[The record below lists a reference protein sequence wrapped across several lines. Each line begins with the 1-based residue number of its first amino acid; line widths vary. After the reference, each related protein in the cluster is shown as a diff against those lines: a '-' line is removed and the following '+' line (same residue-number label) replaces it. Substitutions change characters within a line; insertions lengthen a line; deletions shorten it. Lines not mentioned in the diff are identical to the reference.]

1 MPDRDEPYGL
11 AAEFGDA
18 EALLAA
24 AGEAR
29 RAGYGAIEAYTPFP
43 VAGLAE
49 TLARPSTPVGWVAFW
64 GGLIGGA
71 GTMLLQWYTSAIDYP
86 LNVGGR
92 PLDSWPA
99 FILPAFEMAVL
110 FAALGALGG
119 FLAGCRLPRLYHPV
133 FGIEGFHLA
142 TDDRFFLVI
151 EGTDPG
157 FDAAETKRF
166 LESLK
171 PVSVR
176 EVPA

>member
-29 RAGYGAIEAYTPFP
+29 QAGYRAMEAYTPFP
-43 VAGLAE
+43 VEGLAE
-49 TLARPSTPVGWVAFW
+49 TIARRSTPVGWIAFF
-64 GGLIGGA
+64 GGLAGGA
-71 GTMLLQWYTSAIDYP
+71 GGLLLQWYASAVDYP

-92 PLDSWPA
+92 PLDAWPA

-119 FLAGCRLPRLYHPV
+119 FLAGCRLPRLHHPV
-133 FGIEGFHLA
+133 FGIDGFHLA
-142 TDDRFFLVI
+142 SDDRFFLVI

-157 FDAAETKRF
+157 FDTTETRRF
-166 LESLK
+166 LESLE
-171 PVSVR
+171 PVAVR
-176 EVPA
+176 EVSA